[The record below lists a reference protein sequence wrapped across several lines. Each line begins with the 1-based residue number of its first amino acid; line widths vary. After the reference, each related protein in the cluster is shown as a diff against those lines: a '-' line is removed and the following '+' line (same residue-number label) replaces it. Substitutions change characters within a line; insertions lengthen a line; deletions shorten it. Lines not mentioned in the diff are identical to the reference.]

1 MQVSGIYLTNFRN
14 YKELNLE
21 IDSDISVFYGENA
34 QGKTNIL
41 EAVYLCSC
49 LRSHR
54 TSKDLEMI
62 SHDETAFEVKIDYK
76 EDDHTGSRESFIQE
90 TNQNKKKEVLDF
102 IVGQPD
108 ELTPFIENISVSY
121 YESVAGDPERSKNK
135 RIIRHNGIILPR
147 MSELMGL
154 FHAVIFAPEDLMMIK
169 EGPANRRRFVDILI
183 SQIRASYF
191 SELGIYNK
199 ILIQRNSLLKQIRDG
214 HVERDYEQLI
224 VWDYAL
230 AKSAAKI
237 IATRMDFTKKISEI
251 AAKYHKEISSGK
263 EEIYVKY
270 KTISGIGSNDRVE
283 EIENKIMEK
292 LKSMFYED
300 IERGNTIYGPHRDDL
315 EIALD
320 GDGIRPFA
328 SQGQQRTAV
337 LSLKM
342 AELEIIRM
350 ETGDTPVLLLD
361 DVMSELDSKRRKMLL
376 SSIGNAQIILT
387 CTDRSHI
394 IEDFLNETP
403 NRTIR
408 YYHVKNGEVSSVGNN
423 E

>member
-1 MQVSGIYLTNFRN
+1 MRVCGVKLNNFRN
-14 YKELNLE
+14 YKELDLP

-54 TSKDLEMI
+54 TSKDTEMI
-62 SHDETAFEVKIDYK
+62 SHEGDRFEVLIDYI
-76 EDDHTGSRESFIQE
+76 EDSKDLEEPLSIESKPFVE
-90 TNQNKKKEVLDF
+90 T
-102 IVGQPD
+102 
-108 ELTPFIENISVSY
+108 ISISY
-121 YESVAGDPERSKNK
+121 YEAVSGDSERIKNK
-135 RIIRHNGIILPR
+135 RIIRHNGIVLPR
-147 MSELMGL
+147 TSELMGL

-191 SELGIYNK
+191 SELGLYNK
-199 ILIQRNSLLKQIRDG
+199 ILMQRNSLLKQIRDN
-214 HVERDYEQLI
+214 HAEREYDLMA
-224 VWDYAL
+224 VWDGEL

-237 IATRMDFTKKISEI
+237 IATRMDFTRKIGEI
-251 AAKYHKEISSGK
+251 AEKYHKEISSGK

-270 KTISGIGSNDRVE
+270 KTVSGISNNESVI
-283 EIENKIMEK
+283 EIEKKLIEK
-292 LKSMFYED
+292 LKTMFNED
-300 IERGNTIYGPHRDDL
+300 VERGSTLCGPHRDDL
-315 EIALD
+315 EISLD
-320 GDGIRPFA
+320 GEGIRPFA

-342 AELEIIRM
+342 AELEIIKM

-387 CTDRSHI
+387 CTDKSHI
-394 IEDFLNETP
+394 AEDFLKETP
-403 NRTIR
+403 HRSIR
-408 YYHVKNGEVSSVGNN
+408 YYHVKNGEVSAVGKQS
-423 E
+423 